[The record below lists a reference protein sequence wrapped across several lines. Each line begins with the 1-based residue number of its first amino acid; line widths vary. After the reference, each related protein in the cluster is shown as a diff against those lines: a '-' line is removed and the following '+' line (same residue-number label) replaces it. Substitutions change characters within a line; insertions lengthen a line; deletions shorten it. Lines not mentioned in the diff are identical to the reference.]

1 MTLDEIVSSYIR
13 HHRPGARAEMRF
25 FEIQRT
31 PSDVIRKAALCMLPS
46 GKRHPHQCR
55 IPKAVLRDAQ
65 ARLLAIG
72 RSLATAPDFTSL
84 HERIEKQIG
93 GIHGIGDLTVY
104 DIAHRLGAYFG
115 KAPALVYL
123 HAGTRAGARA
133 FNATGDTLDPK
144 KLPAAFSRLEPAEI
158 EDCLCIYKDDL
169 RGAKTIGVPIKAGI

>member
-1 MTLDEIVSSYIR
+1 
-13 HHRPGARAEMRF
+13 
-25 FEIQRT
+25 
-31 PSDVIRKAALCMLPS
+31 
-46 GKRHPHQCR
+46 
-55 IPKAVLRDAQ
+55 
-65 ARLLAIG
+65 
-72 RSLATAPDFTSL
+72 
-84 HERIEKQIG
+84 
-93 GIHGIGDLTVY
+93 VY
-104 DIAHRLGAYFG
+104 DIAHRHGAYFG